1 MQIKSSCAPGLT
13 LMERLKAPRK
23 WAIVSFLDRIVPAV
37 DLCLIIFNLQLNW
50 LIHFMILTGNGMMD
64 FPEFVKLMLTKNQF
78 GMEISEAK
86 GAFRIFDVDDRGYV
100 LTSELRQAFSR
111 LEENISEGE
120 LDDILEDKCQ
130 AGNRKISFEGI
141 CN

>member
-1 MQIKSSCAPGLT
+1 M
-13 LMERLKAPRK
+13 
-23 WAIVSFLDRIVPAV
+23 VF
-37 DLCLIIFNLQLNW
+37 
-50 LIHFMILTGNGMMD
+50 TGNGIMD
-64 FPEFVKLMLTKNQF
+64 FQEFVKLMLTKNQF

-86 GAFRIFDVDDRGYV
+86 EAFRIFDADDRGYV

-111 LEENISEGE
+111 LEENISESE
-120 LDDILEDKCQ
+120 LNDILEDKCQ

>member
-1 MQIKSSCAPGLT
+1 MVLT
-13 LMERLKAPRK
+13 L
-23 WAIVSFLDRIVPAV
+23 
-37 DLCLIIFNLQLNW
+37 
-50 LIHFMILTGNGMMD
+50 GNGMMD
-64 FPEFVKLMLTKNQF
+64 FQEFVKLMLTKNQF

-111 LEENISEGE
+111 LEENIPEGE
-120 LDDILEDKCQ
+120 LDEILEDKCQ